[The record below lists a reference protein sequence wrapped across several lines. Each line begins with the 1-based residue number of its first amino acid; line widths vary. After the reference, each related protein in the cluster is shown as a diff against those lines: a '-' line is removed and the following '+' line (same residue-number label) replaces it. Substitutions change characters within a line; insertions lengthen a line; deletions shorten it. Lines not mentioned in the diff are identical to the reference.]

1 MAKKGMLTR
10 KQYKSIKKMDHND
23 METWVESIYQ
33 SGYNDGR
40 KSVPGID
47 LEEVKKVILNIK
59 GSEKRKLQPL
69 LSRWMLTWRKKL
81 SQHKKSVNIRKIY
94 FTFVI
99 S

>member
-10 KQYKSIKKMDHND
+10 KQYKSIKKMDD

-59 GSEKRKLQPL
+59 GIGEKKAAAIIESLDIN
-69 LSRWMLTWRKKL
+69 MAKKVE
-81 SQHKKSVNIRKIY
+81 STQKEC
-94 FTFVI
+94 
-99 S
+99 

>member
-33 SGYNDGR
+33 SGYNDER

-59 GSEKRKLQPL
+59 GIGEKKAAAIIESLDIN
-69 LSRWMLTWRKKL
+69 MAKKVE
-81 SQHKKSVNIRKIY
+81 STQKEC
-94 FTFVI
+94 
-99 S
+99 

>member
-1 MAKKGMLTR
+1 MEKKGMLTR

-59 GSEKRKLQPL
+59 GIGEKKAAAIIESLDIN
-69 LSRWMLTWRKKL
+69 MAKKVE
-81 SQHKKSVNIRKIY
+81 STQKEC
-94 FTFVI
+94 
-99 S
+99 

>member
-1 MAKKGMLTR
+1 
-10 KQYKSIKKMDHND
+10 MDHND

-59 GSEKRKLQPL
+59 GIGEKKAAAIIESLDIN
-69 LSRWMLTWRKKL
+69 MAKKL